1 MDTQFGKPFAH
12 TLIKSGWK
20 KRSVFFELPY
30 WKSLYVRHFL
40 DVMHIE
46 KNVFESVIGTLLNI
60 QGKSKDGL
68 KARKDLIAMGIRTEL
83 GPLKKGKRTYL
94 PPAAYTLS
102 RKEKKTLCKFLSEVK
117 VPEGYSS
124 DIRRLVS
131 MKDLKL
137 KSLKTH
143 DCHVIMEHF
152 LPIGIRSILPEKVRS
167 SITKLCSFFKSIC
180 SKVIDPAILQMLQKE
195 IVITLCEL
203 EMFFPPSFFDIM
215 VHLVVHLVKETQ
227 LCGPAY
233 MRWMYPIERYMKI
246 LKGYVKNRS
255 RPEGCMVERYI
266 IEEAIEF
273 CTEYLSNVQSIGLP
287 KSQLVEKK
295 EGKNLIGN
303 KIVAVSRVERD
314 QVHLYVLHNENEV
327 EPYVEIH
334 KDVLRGLN
342 PNRNENWIV
351 REHNRCFIPWFKDH
365 IYSKYYSD
373 PASITER
380 LRCLAYGPSFHVF
393 SYSAYAINGY
403 TFYTKEQD
411 DKSTMQNSGVT
422 VVAEAMHIS
431 SVKDL
436 NPKFANLSYFG
447 VIERIWV
454 FDYEKFQIPIF
465 GCKWVENNNDI
476 RMDKSGFLQV
486 DLNRVGYKDESFILA
501 SQARQVFYVND
512 PKSTKWSIVLFSNKV
527 IDENT
532 GDQGDIDV
540 EIESFTRNDQDENII
555 SNDSYIRN
563 DHNEGKMAIMKSIIR
578 ARGKGYLKVSID
590 ICLDGDVPLS
600 SSLIRV
606 DDDAGYLKVSLYD
619 NGTCPSK
626 QISILSSKDKGPKI

>member
-1 MDTQFGKPFAH
+1 MTGDQIFEKVKDLDTQFGKPFAH
-12 TLIKSGWK
+12 TLVKSGWK

-40 DVMHIE
+40 DVMHIK

-94 PPAAYTLS
+94 PPAVYTLS

-152 LPIGIRSILPEKVRS
+152 FPIGIRSILPEKVRS

-180 SKVIDPAILQMLQKE
+180 SKVINPAILPMLQKE

-233 MRWMYPIERYMKI
+233 MRWMYPVERYMKI

-266 IEEAIEF
+266 VEEAIEF
-273 CTEYLSNVQSIGLP
+273 YTEYLSNVQSIGLP
-287 KSQLVEKK
+287 KSQLVKKK

-334 KDVLRGLN
+334 KDVLRAHTRLMDT
-342 PNRNENWIV
+342 
-351 REHNRCFIPWFKDH
+351 HFIPK
-365 IYSKYYSD
+365 K
-373 PASITER
+373 
-380 LRCLAYGPSFHVF
+380 
-393 SYSAYAINGY
+393 
-403 TFYTKEQD
+403 D

-465 GCKWVENNNDI
+465 GCKWVENNNGI

-578 ARGKGYLKVSID
+578 ARGKGYSKVSID

-626 QISILSSKDKGPKI
+626 QISILSSKDKRPKI

>member
-1 MDTQFGKPFAH
+1 MTGDQIFEKVKDLDTQFGKPFAH
-12 TLIKSGWK
+12 TLVKSGWK

-68 KARKDLIAMGIRTEL
+68 KARKDLIVMGIRTEL

-152 LPIGIRSILPEKVRS
+152 LPIGQQNCTVCFLEKQTQHMDLDV
-167 SITKLCSFFKSIC
+167 KLNVVTFMPDSIC
-180 SKVIDPAILQMLQKE
+180 Y
-195 IVITLCEL
+195 IV
-203 EMFFPPSFFDIM
+203 
-215 VHLVVHLVKETQ
+215 
-227 LCGPAY
+227 
-233 MRWMYPIERYMKI
+233 
-246 LKGYVKNRS
+246 GYVKNRS

-266 IEEAIEF
+266 VEEAIEF

-327 EPYVEIH
+327 GPYVEIH
-334 KDVLRGLN
+334 KDVLR
-342 PNRNENWIV
+342 
-351 REHNRCFIPWFKDH
+351 
-365 IYSKYYSD
+365 D

-431 SVKDL
+431 S
-436 NPKFANLSYFG
+436 
-447 VIERIWV
+447 
-454 FDYEKFQIPIF
+454 IPIF
-465 GCKWVENNNDI
+465 GCKWVENNNGI